1 MLIHLSGF
9 RIIDL
14 FIGMIFDIILIILVI
29 VSILLI
35 YSLLLVSVETKTLE
49 IGIMRQTGLTKKG
62 LVALI
67 LT

>member
-1 MLIHLSGF
+1 
-9 RIIDL
+9 
-14 FIGMIFDIILIILVI
+14 MIFDIILIILVI
-29 VSILLI
+29 VSVLLI